1 MNIRMNTLTAGL
13 TLVCAAALFACSG
26 GKGSKAVTTADGTT
40 IEVPKDIHYYTNGE
54 RNAYYD
60 AKERKSKKQIESEAL
75 GFKLATKQFPTF
87 DVKEGEFQGNE
98 HIKEIYITDHCVN
111 IAPYAFAN
119 CTNLEKIVSTSTID
133 VVNDDA
139 FENCT
144 SLKALDNDIRTIGL
158 STFANCTS
166 LESFI
171 STDNIYWVRDSAFLN
186 CTSLKTVI
194 LGITLTKFEDAAFEG
209 CTAVEE
215 ISIPA
220 AWKLHMFNV
229 YQSMPNLKKVYL
241 LTTEPYAFPE
251 NSKDFNCE
259 QVDLYVPDMFL
270 QNFKDDASWARFKS
284 INPLSQTEYFNE
296 MGARK

>member
-1 MNIRMNTLTAGL
+1 MNIRTNTLTAGL
-13 TLVCAAALFACSG
+13 ALICATAFFACSG
-26 GKGSKAVTTADGTT
+26 DKGGKSVTSADGTT
-40 IEVPKDIHYYTNGE
+40 VEVPKGIHYYTNGE

-60 AKERKSKKQIESEAL
+60 AKKKESKKQIESEAL

-87 DVKEGEFQGNE
+87 DVKDGEFQGNQ
-98 HIKEIYITDHCVN
+98 HIKELYITDHCVN
-111 IAPYAFAN
+111 IAPFAFAN
-119 CTNLEKIVSTSTID
+119 CSNLEKIVSTTTID

-144 SLKALDNDIRTIGL
+144 SLKVLDNDIRTIGL
-158 STFANCTS
+158 NSFAGCTS

-171 STDNIYWVRDSAFLN
+171 TTDNLYWVRDSAFLG

-194 LGITLTKFEDAAFEG
+194 LGITMTKFEDGAFAD
-209 CTAVEE
+209 CPNIEE

-241 LTTEPYAFPE
+241 LTTEHFAFPE

-259 QVDLYVPDMFL
+259 QVDLYVPDVFV
-270 QNFKDDASWARFKS
+270 QNFKDDETWARFKS
-284 INPLSQTEYFNE
+284 ISPLSSTEYFNE